1 MQKYLKTL
9 WVLGSYKDYF
19 PKSDN
24 NATMEY
30 LGFLFYKG
38 SSLPSLKVPT
48 QYVLLKK
55 CSVGVL

>member
-24 NATMEY
+24 NATMGY
-30 LGFLFYKG
+30 LGFSFYKG
-38 SSLPSLKVPT
+38 SSLPSLT
-48 QYVLLKK
+48 QYVVLKK